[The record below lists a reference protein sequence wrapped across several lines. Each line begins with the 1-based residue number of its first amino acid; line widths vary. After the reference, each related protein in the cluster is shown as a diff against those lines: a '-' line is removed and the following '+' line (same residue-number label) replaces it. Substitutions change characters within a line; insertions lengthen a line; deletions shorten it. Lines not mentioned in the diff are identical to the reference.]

1 MAGGKGR
8 KGRDGKDKGRK
19 MQFGSEW
26 IRGFWGSERCG
37 FLVEQLGVVTF
48 FQTAPWRCVFLAVA
62 QLFFVVPSDFVA
74 FGGKNEG
81 PVTPAPAALAGQLEP
96 GQLGAELATNFQR
109 WN

>member
-1 MAGGKGR
+1 MHG
-8 KGRDGKDKGRK
+8 DPN
-19 MQFGSEW
+19 GSE
-26 IRGFWGSERCG
+26 GFGG
-37 FLVEQLGVVTF
+37 QKDVDAPLEQLGQFKKNPVFERNGCGVLTF
-48 FQTAPWRCVFLAVA
+48 FQTIALCQCVFLAVA

-96 GQLGAELATNFQR
+96 GQLGAELATNFER